1 MATYVLIHGASS
13 DAWYWHLV
21 VPRLQALG
29 HDVVAPDLPCEDD
42 EATFVDYA
50 DVVVD
55 ALGDRPDPIVV
66 AHSLAAF
73 TGPLV
78 CARVPARLLVLT
90 CPMVPVPGESAGDWW
105 TNVGIEPARRDQA
118 EQEGR
123 TSGAEV
129 DPLVDFLHDVPDDVV
144 AAALAQGERG
154 QSGRPFADPW
164 PLDAWPDV
172 PTRALIGVHDRFF
185 PAALQRRVI
194 PDRLG
199 LTPDEIAT
207 GHLPAL
213 ADPATLVTHLETYR
227 TDL

>member
-21 VPRLQALG
+21 GPRLEALG

-42 EATFVDYA
+42 EATFADYA

-66 AHSLAAF
+66 AQSLGGF

-78 CARVPARLLVLT
+78 CARVPARLLVMLAA
-90 CPMVPVPGESAGDWW
+90 MVPVPGETGGDWW
-105 TNVGIEPARRDQA
+105 ANVGFDQARRDQA
-118 EQEGR
+118 EREGR
-123 TSGAEV
+123 VLGDEL
-129 DPLVDFLHDVPDDVV
+129 DPLVDFFHDVPDDVV
-144 AAALAQGERG
+144 AAALAHGERG

-172 PTRALIGVHDRFF
+172 PTRALIGAHDRFF
-185 PAALQRRVI
+185 PAALQRRVLR
-194 PDRLG
+194 DRLG
-199 LTPDEIAT
+199 ITPDEIAT

-213 ADPATLVTHLETYR
+213 AAPDALVTHLETYR
-227 TDL
+227 TTL